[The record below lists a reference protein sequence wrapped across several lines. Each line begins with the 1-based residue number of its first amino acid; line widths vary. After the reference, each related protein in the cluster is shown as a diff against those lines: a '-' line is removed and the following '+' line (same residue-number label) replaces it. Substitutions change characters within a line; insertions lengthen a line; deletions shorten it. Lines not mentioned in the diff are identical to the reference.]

1 MAIEV
6 KFTGFVNEVKVFGW
20 GVIAKVSHNQ
30 VKKTDDGK
38 WETVGRD
45 YFDVVLPDGVSVA
58 ENDRVDVVGR
68 LKTKLYDRKDGGKG
82 MSLEVRAESVT
93 VSGSNFADAKPVAS
107 TPAGVPS
114 TWDAVKPVNNA
125 DIPF

>member
-45 YFDVVLPDGVSVA
+45 YFDVVLPDGVTVS

-82 MSLEVRAESVT
+82 MSLEVRAESVA
-93 VSGSNFADAKPVAS
+93 VSGNNFVDRASLNKDVPVGYVPWEPAKPVDQS
-107 TPAGVPS
+107 
-114 TWDAVKPVNNA
+114 